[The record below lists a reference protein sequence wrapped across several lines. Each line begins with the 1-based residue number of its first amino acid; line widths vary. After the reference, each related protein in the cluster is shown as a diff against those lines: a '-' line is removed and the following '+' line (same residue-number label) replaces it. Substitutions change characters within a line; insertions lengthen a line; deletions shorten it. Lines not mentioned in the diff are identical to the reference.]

1 MTDIDSVS
9 DRDTDKRRQRCHMC
23 PRKMQWYETRR
34 CRMHLL
40 YKQARQLCTT
50 GMSDVLRFQ
59 VNDRVINECASAD
72 VNSISCS
79 AAAAAAAGRLR

>member
-1 MTDIDSVS
+1 
-9 DRDTDKRRQRCHMC
+9 
-23 PRKMQWYETRR
+23 
-34 CRMHLL
+34 MHLL